1 MSGNRIPDFTDSER
15 WVVAGALKERYGH
28 DVATQDVETEIRL
41 LPDDRELTTCPGLYW
56 EDETGCHF
64 IVSKTGEARYRCMFF
79 YRVLRRY
86 GTGKEEY
93 DNLGD
98 CIVSL
103 LRVQADHASTGE
115 GRDAPY

>member
-1 MSGNRIPDFTDSER
+1 MSSNTVPDFTDSER
-15 WVVAGALKERYGH
+15 WIVASTLKERYGR
-28 DVATQDVETEIRL
+28 DIETQDVETEIRL
-41 LPDDRELTTCPGLYW
+41 FPDDRELKVCQGIFW
-56 EDETGCHF
+56 EDGEGCHF
-64 IVSKTGEARYRCMFF
+64 IVSKSGETRYRCMFF

-98 CIVSL
+98 CVIDL
-103 LRVQADHASTGE
+103 LRVQADHASSGE